1 MAIISLTFL
10 FVPFLMMAT
19 GSMPSGN
26 EPQATRKA
34 TERTSMKYAIDNK
47 ANGMNIALAGR
58 ITFADFADMNA
69 LIATIKEKSGRMVT
83 LDLTAVEFIDS
94 SALGMLLLIR
104 DAVGGQNRLS
114 IQNAKGQV
122 KRIMSLA
129 RFPMAA

>member
-1 MAIISLTFL
+1 
-10 FVPFLMMAT
+10 
-19 GSMPSGN
+19 
-26 EPQATRKA
+26 
-34 TERTSMKYAIDNK
+34 MKYTIDNK

>member
-1 MAIISLTFL
+1 
-10 FVPFLMMAT
+10 
-19 GSMPSGN
+19 
-26 EPQATRKA
+26 
-34 TERTSMKYAIDNK
+34 MKYAIDNK